1 MAVMPPKPESRAD
14 KTSPAR
20 STTTPLIQNPTE
32 HSDAP
37 TPVFAHLDAEQART
51 YSLVLAAS
59 GIAHG
64 LFHRNGRW
72 SIGVARQDRAGALRA
87 ISLYRA
93 ENPMAPDHDAPHP
106 PSSPRSIS
114 ALYVGLLLVV
124 VHVAV
129 TTSRQKDTLISTFGA
144 DARQIV
150 DGDVYRCV
158 TALLLHND
166 ISHLL
171 ANLVGTLLFGTLV
184 SGYCGWGIGWLLI
197 VLSGALGNGLTALW
211 YGDQHLSIGASTGI
225 FAALGICAVMAFWR
239 RYQHHG
245 QRGRSWLSLAGA
257 LALLGWLGSSPRSD
271 LAAHLF
277 GLTAGFGFGGLC
289 LWVLDRPTSRPM
301 QTGSF
306 FLTVALL
313 LGSCWWGY
321 AKGGT

>member
-1 MAVMPPKPESRAD
+1 
-14 KTSPAR
+14 
-20 STTTPLIQNPTE
+20 
-32 HSDAP
+32 
-37 TPVFAHLDAEQART
+37 
-51 YSLVLAAS
+51 
-59 GIAHG
+59 
-64 LFHRNGRW
+64 
-72 SIGVARQDRAGALRA
+72 
-87 ISLYRA
+87 
-93 ENPMAPDHDAPHP
+93 
-106 PSSPRSIS
+106 
-114 ALYVGLLLVV
+114 
-124 VHVAV
+124 
-129 TTSRQKDTLISTFGA
+129 LISTFGA
-144 DARQIV
+144 DARQIM

-211 YGDQHLSIGASTGI
+211 YGGQHLSIGASTGI

-277 GLTAGFGFGGLC
+277 GLTAGFGFGALC
-289 LWVLDRPTSRPM
+289 LWGLDRPTSRPL
-301 QTGSF
+301 QTASF

-321 AKGGT
+321 AKGGL